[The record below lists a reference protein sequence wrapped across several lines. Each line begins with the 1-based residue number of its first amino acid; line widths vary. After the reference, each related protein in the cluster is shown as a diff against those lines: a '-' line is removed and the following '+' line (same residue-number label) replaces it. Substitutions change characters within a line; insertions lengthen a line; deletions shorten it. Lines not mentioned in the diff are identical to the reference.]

1 MVVVIL
7 GGKGA
12 DGIACAS
19 QFQSDRI
26 SQNTKRRVERRSSIP
41 GSRSGRE
48 RKAPLTIRR
57 QISFQADNEAKS
69 GTTHRGSHRNL
80 SGQLSTKWRRNRGL
94 HSGNFVNNLS
104 GVEFRCLVCSKIK
117 HVIGVSLLW
126 FERRL
131 CERWRQ
137 VGENFA
143 GSFVSW
149 FERRAS
155 GFGGDK
161 IGSQAVG
168 KRRLRSQC
176 FI

>member
-1 MVVVIL
+1 MHPAIT
-7 GGKGA
+7 
-12 DGIACAS
+12 
-19 QFQSDRI
+19 RTI
-26 SQNTKRRVERRSSIP
+26 SIPFLKMWKSRRVAAAAAAVERRSSIP

-69 GTTHRGSHRNL
+69 GTTHRGSHRGL

-94 HSGNFVNNLS
+94 HIGNFVNNLS
-104 GVEFRCLVCSKIK
+104 GVEFWCL
-117 HVIGVSLLW
+117 VIGVSLSW

-149 FERRAS
+149 FKRRAS

-168 KRRLRSQC
+168 K
-176 FI
+176 

>member
-1 MVVVIL
+1 MRKSRV
-7 GGKGA
+7 A
-12 DGIACAS
+12 AAAAA
-19 QFQSDRI
+19 
-26 SQNTKRRVERRSSIP
+26 VERRSSIP

-69 GTTHRGSHRNL
+69 GTTHRESHRNL

-94 HSGNFVNNLS
+94 HIGNFVNLS
-104 GVEFRCLVCSKIK
+104 GVEFCCVATWKGGLI
-117 HVIGVSLLW
+117 IGVSLSW

-131 CERWRQ
+131 CGRWRQ

-149 FERRAS
+149 FKRRAS

-168 KRRLRSQC
+168 K
-176 FI
+176 